1 MGRKNGYLN
10 PSSSVQHENWGA
22 SSLQVVEKW
31 GASAL
36 NCNVMDMV
44 EFSDVLCRYPLGAN
58 PRGVKEYGD
67 SISIYFA
74 LYFSDYTYVNSIHAS
89 ITVPYMYAC

>member
-31 GASAL
+31 GASSL
-36 NCNVMDMV
+36 NCSFMDMV

-58 PRGVKEYGD
+58 PRGVKEYGG
-67 SISIYFA
+67 SSFVTHACIVVIVVCM
-74 LYFSDYTYVNSIHAS
+74 YTAW
-89 ITVPYMYAC
+89 